1 MDNSKIIIDQIFQ
14 KLNAD
19 TSFDYYTIKGL
30 INLMSYEK
38 PQYSSYEFVGAGL
51 NSLVLKVNDDTALK
65 IMKVTNQNLELLK
78 ELDQRVSNLR
88 TAGKNNYVQQVDSSY
103 FLSENISNTST
114 PVFYVQEMDLCT
126 GNLDSYLSGLNQKE
140 QSLNDTQNE
149 RIAIQ
154 LLDALMIIHA
164 FGFIHNNIKLTN
176 ILYKEQ
182 SNGQIVFKIADLGLY
197 RLEDFSKWNIQGRL
211 NRNAQKT
218 IDIYQPQEAYYN
230 QYSSKSDLFCL
241 GLIFLQLEN
250 TNFDFQNM
258 QISEFVAF
266 QNKLDKNEF
275 PFEESL
281 LKDSLLSQIIQEW
294 LKDIPSERK
303 DEKAVLA
310 HLLLKQKQCS
320 LNEDLQVYSFN
331 FQAPLQQQVQGQAQL
346 FQVSS
351 QPQQRQKEWLID
363 WDYFQQEGSIFEMI
377 KATFEAQKEN
387 YLNQSELK
395 LIFECTK
402 ERKKLALDDDSI
414 SIISKVLKQLQFA
427 ESLELNLKKNQIGDL
442 GLREL
447 SDALLLFEDLIQL
460 KLDLSQNMITDM
472 GIDYLRHQLKQI
484 QQLKKVDLIF
494 NENDFSDSGSV
505 VEAFY
510 NDIKPLMNEFNIS
523 V

>member
-1 MDNSKIIIDQIFQ
+1 MDNTQYIIDQIFQ
-14 KLNAD
+14 KLNTD
-19 TSFDYYTIKGL
+19 TSFDYYTIKGF
-30 INLMSYEK
+30 INLISYER
-38 PQYSSYEFVGAGL
+38 PQYTSYEFVGAGL
-51 NSLVLKVNDDTALK
+51 NSLVLKVNDETAMK
-65 IMKVTNQNLELLK
+65 IIKVTNQNLELLK

-88 TAGKNNYVQQVDSSY
+88 TAGKNNYVQQVDQSY
-103 FLSENISNTST
+103 FLSETISNTST
-114 PVFYVQEMDLCT
+114 PVFYVQEMDLFT
-126 GNLDSYLSGLNQKE
+126 GNLDSYLSSLNQRE
-140 QSLNDTQNE
+140 QSLNDTQKE

-197 RLEDFSKWNIQGRL
+197 RLEDFAKWNINGRL

-230 QYSSKSDLFCL
+230 QYSYKSDLFCL

-258 QISEFVAF
+258 QINEFVSF

-275 PFEESL
+275 PFDESL
-281 LKDSLLSQIIQEW
+281 LQDSLLSQIIQEW

-303 DEKAVLA
+303 DEKSVLA

-320 LNEDLQVYSFN
+320 LNEDLQVYSLS
-331 FQAPLQQQVQGQAQL
+331 FQPTQQQQVQGQAQQ
-346 FQVSS
+346 FQVTCQS
-351 QPQQRQKEWLID
+351 QQRQKEWLID
-363 WDYFQQEGSIFEMI
+363 WDYFQQDGPIFEII

-387 YLNQSELK
+387 YLTNSELK
-395 LIFECTK
+395 LNFECSK
-402 ERKKLALDDDSI
+402 EKKKLALDDDSI
-414 SIISKVLKQLQFA
+414 SIISKVLKQLQYT
-427 ESLELNLKKNQIGDL
+427 ESLEMHFQKNQIGDL

-447 SDALLLFEDLIQL
+447 SDALLLFEDLKQL
-460 KLDLSQNMITDM
+460 KIDLSQNIITDM
-472 GIDYLRHQLKQI
+472 GIDYFRHQAKQL
-484 QQLKKVDLIF
+484 QQLKNLNLILI
-494 NENDFSDSGSV
+494 ENDFSDSGSL

-510 NDIKPLMNEFNIS
+510 NEIKPLMNEFNIS